1 MLNPTD
7 LRKIPFFNAL
17 KPATFQAIVQ
27 YAFIREVRA
36 GADLVSEGMPVDH
49 CYFLLTGH
57 VRVLRMSLE
66 GRVQVLERFGP
77 GAPLNIIPLLI
88 GDDTNQAT
96 IETLSPVSVIVLDAN
111 AFNRLIAIYPD
122 FSVMLL
128 RKFAERMKI
137 MTNLAVDLSFHTVRI
152 RLARFLMELADQP
165 YTTQGWTQEEIAAH
179 IGTIRDIV
187 GRLLREFE
195 SKGLIKRSRQE
206 IILLD
211 RVGLMKEAAKKD
223 NLNE

>member
-137 MTNLAVDLSFHTVRI
+137 MTNLAVDLSFHTLRI
-152 RLARFLMELADQP
+152 RLARLLIELADQP
-165 YTTQGWTQEEIAAH
+165 
-179 IGTIRDIV
+179 
-187 GRLLREFE
+187 
-195 SKGLIKRSRQE
+195 
-206 IILLD
+206 
-211 RVGLMKEAAKKD
+211 
-223 NLNE
+223 